1 MCSVYICHIASNS
14 WKLYSDTKATN
25 SKIQN
30 FDRKF
35 KAMSGQFYSIF
46 YRTQIRSNSVF
57 LFYFFPYR
65 KKKSSTKRL
74 IKTPLFLNMSL
85 TCYSIDC
92 EQETRSIITGKRSVR
107 VNLWTTDYRYEI
119 KMQEAGIPF
128 MVWWLKQEFFR
139 DADHG
144 SGTQACQMS
153 LVIRSPSYNRN
164 NRALWFTSFGPI
176 FRDTGIDGNLQ
187 VIWEKQIIIEFN
199 KYYHI
204 KNTN

>member
-1 MCSVYICHIASNS
+1 
-14 WKLYSDTKATN
+14 
-25 SKIQN
+25 
-30 FDRKF
+30 
-35 KAMSGQFYSIF
+35 MSGQFYSIF
-46 YRTQIRSNSVF
+46 YTTQIRSNSVF
-57 LFYFFPYR
+57 LFFFPYR

-74 IKTPLFLNMSL
+74 IKTPLFLNLSL

-92 EQETRSIITGKRSVR
+92 EQETHSIITGKRSVR

-144 SGTQACQMS
+144 SGTQACLMS
-153 LVIRSPSYNRN
+153 LVIRSPPYNRN
-164 NRALWFTSFGPI
+164 NRALWFISFGPI

-199 KYYHI
+199 KCYHI